1 MQRQTEQRL
10 AAEAL
15 EPIDRR
21 TVPQADGTMAVDG
34 ARYTSTAALAFRT
47 DNGSPT
53 ETRAARLGRWSSEL
67 IQFLP
72 LLVFVN
78 TGRLGLDCQE
88 RFLIGA
94 GAAPVVVTLLAA
106 LRVRT
111 RNPVVG

>member
-15 EPIDRR
+15 EPINRR

-34 ARYTSTAALAFRT
+34 AGYTSTAALAFRT

-88 RFLIGA
+88 RFLIVDTPARGCA
-94 GAAPVVVTLLAA
+94 DSEGTEGLVWG
-106 LRVRT
+106 VR
-111 RNPVVG
+111 P